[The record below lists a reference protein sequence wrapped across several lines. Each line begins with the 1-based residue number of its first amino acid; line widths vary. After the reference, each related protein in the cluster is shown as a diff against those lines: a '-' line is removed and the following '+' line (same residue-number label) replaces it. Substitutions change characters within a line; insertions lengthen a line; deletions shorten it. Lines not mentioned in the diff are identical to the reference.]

1 MNAQPRAVSDRTVSR
16 LLRTELE
23 RRWALVRQELKT
35 RDIDALV
42 VLSCEDFLGGHV
54 RWLTDRPA
62 YSGNN
67 TVALFYANDLMTL
80 IEHGPSGRKRTF
92 AGEEPDYPGVGQVIN
107 AAAFQS
113 ARATHRYEAEFA
125 LAELKL
131 RGYRRIALAGS
142 GVMPYA
148 FVDALMDAGLEI
160 HDLTDFMDI
169 CRARKSAYELDLVR
183 KTAAMQDR
191 ILAHLLEHVRPG
203 MRDMDVVTHIM
214 SEGRR
219 EGSEQA
225 VFLAGSAPAGVPAMM
240 RPFHYQGR
248 VIGHGDSLS
257 VLIENN
263 GPEGYYTEL
272 GRTIVFGA
280 ASAELKDG
288 LETVREAQRETVRQ
302 YVPGTPCADIARAHD
317 RHMQERGLPLEERL
331 YAHGQGYSL
340 VERPLIRADETMRV
354 EAGMCLVAHPAY
366 IRGGVFAYICDNFIV
381 HDSGPA
387 EPIHSTEQKVF
398 EV

>member
-1 MNAQPRAVSDRTVSR
+1 MNAQRQVESDRTQSR
-16 LLRTELE
+16 LARTELE
-23 RRWALVRQELKT
+23 RRWGLLRQELKT

-42 VLSCEDFLGGHV
+42 VLSFEDFMGGHV

-62 YSGNN
+62 YSCNT
-67 TVALFYANDLMTL
+67 TVAIFHASDLMTM
-80 IEHGPSGRKRTF
+80 IEHGPSGRKRSFT
-92 AGEEPDYPGVGQVIN
+92 GEEPDYPGVGEVIN

-113 ARATHRYEAEFA
+113 ARATHRYEAEFV
-125 LAELKL
+125 LAELKR
-131 RGYRRIALAGS
+131 RGYRRIALAGA

-148 FVDALMDAGLEI
+148 FVDALMNAGLEI
-160 HDLTDFMDI
+160 HDLTDFMDS

-191 ILAHLLEHVRPG
+191 IFARLLEDVRPG

-219 EGSEQA
+219 GGSEQA
-225 VFLAGSAPAGVPAMM
+225 VFLAGSAPPGAPAMM
-240 RPFHYQGR
+240 RSFHYQAR
-248 VIGHGDSLS
+248 VIGRGDSLS

-280 ASAELKDG
+280 ASTELKDG
-288 LETVREAQRETVRQ
+288 LEAVREAQRETVRQ

-317 RHMQERGLPLEERL
+317 RHMQERGLPREERL
-331 YAHGQGYSL
+331 YAHGQGYGL
-340 VERPLIRADETMRV
+340 VERPLIRADETMLV

-366 IRGGVFAYICDNFIV
+366 VRGAVFAYICDNFIV
-381 HDSGPA
+381 HDGGPA
-387 EPIHSTEQKVF
+387 EPIHSTKQKVF